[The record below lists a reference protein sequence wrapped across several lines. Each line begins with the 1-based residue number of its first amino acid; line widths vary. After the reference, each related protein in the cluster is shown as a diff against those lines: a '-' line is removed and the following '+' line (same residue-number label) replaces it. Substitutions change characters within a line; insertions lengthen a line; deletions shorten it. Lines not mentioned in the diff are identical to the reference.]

1 MLNCNSM
8 QEKTPLQTR
17 KELGLAHLNADR
29 IEEGLK
35 IYAMIL
41 RDYPEDVESY
51 IVIGDCYLAQGEV
64 QTAAQLYAYAMEL
77 SPGNNEIMRRLRLTH
92 VEQDA
97 ESKETQPAP
106 ELRAIGRLLQRI
118 MGKTTPVTDQDLEK
132 ATRLLDVI
140 KQSPRPALAVAE
152 HLSDIETLIPAMLEL
167 NIRQARA
174 EGRPDL
180 AQALDG
186 LLGSVRDQLE
196 STPTPGRSAAG
207 PTKASGGLR
216 QKISEARILFLIP
229 SAYQVSSRAM
239 LSIKAL
245 TARGHTTIIATE
257 KTDLREHYDVAIAFN
272 PHGDTK
278 IMEYMAAC
286 AGAKIPVIVDIDR
299 DYEELPAL
307 HPAYQDFNVATT
319 EKMKVFTAALF
330 LANRITT
337 SGAVLAEKLGAR
349 GRPVSIIPYG
359 WMERNGLWQKPPAR
373 RHTINLGWI
382 GSADEVEDV
391 AMVRRMVLRVL
402 REFPNTLLVI
412 GGDAQVYQLFDRLPE
427 SRRLFLPPVQ
437 EEDYPYLLGQMDL
450 LMLPMR
456 DTLFNQTRSDRR
468 LMEAG
473 ARRIPWVASPMPS
486 YTAWE
491 AGGLI
496 AQSPDDWTIHLRRLV
511 LDPTLRMTLGA
522 AGYRKS
528 ETREMVRLGELWQN
542 VIEEVLDRDHIR
554 R

>member
-1 MLNCNSM
+1 M

-35 IYAMIL
+35 VYAMIL

-51 IVIGDCYLAQGEV
+51 VVIGDCYLAQGET

-77 SPGNNEIMRRLRLTH
+77 SPDNSEIMRRLRLTQLEKD
-92 VEQDA
+92 VER
-97 ESKETQPAP
+97 KTKQPAP

-132 ATRLLDVI
+132 AAHLLDEI

-186 LLGSVRDQLE
+186 LLGSVREQLE
-196 STPTPGRSAAG
+196 ATPLPARPAPAPVPGV
-207 PTKASGGLR
+207 GGLR

-239 LSIKAL
+239 LSVRAL
-245 TARGHTTIIATE
+245 AARGHTPIIATE
-257 KTDLREHYDVAIAFN
+257 KTDIREKFDIAIAFN
-272 PHGDTK
+272 PHGDAK
-278 IMEYMAAC
+278 IMEYIAAC

-299 DYEELPAL
+299 DYEELPAM
-307 HPAYQDFNVATT
+307 HPAYQDFNLSST
-319 EKMKVFTAALF
+319 ERMKVFTAALF

-337 SGAVLAEKLGAR
+337 SGTVLAEKLGAR
-349 GRPVSIIPYG
+349 GRPVTIVPHG
-359 WMERNGLWQKPPAR
+359 WMERNGLWRKPSAR

-382 GSADEVEDV
+382 GSADEIEDV
-391 AMVRRMVLRVL
+391 ATVRRMVLRVL

-437 EEDYPYLLGQMDL
+437 DEDYPYLLAQMDI
-450 LMLPMR
+450 LMIPMR

-473 ARRIPWVASPMPS
+473 ARRIPWVASPTPS
-486 YTAWE
+486 FTTWE
-491 AGGLI
+491 AGGLV
-496 AQSPDDWTIHLRRLV
+496 APTPEDWTVLLRRLV

-528 ETREMVRLGELWQN
+528 ETREMIRLGELWQN
-542 VIEEVLDRDHIR
+542 IIEEVLERDHIPH
-554 R
+554 